1 MSNLFYND
9 PEITSVAQII
19 QLLKNDEMDY
29 SYLNENITNEGIK
42 QLELYLR
49 SQLKPTLYT
58 SVIHQTI
65 EKLKEDLDKNKDIE
79 YIYNEFIIDLFVQ
92 TILGGLK

>member
-19 QLLKNDEMDY
+19 QLIKNDEMDY
-29 SYLNENITNEGIK
+29 SYLNENITNKGIE

-49 SQLKPTLYT
+49 SQLRPTLY
-58 SVIHQTI
+58 SSIIHQTI
-65 EKLKEDLDKNKDIE
+65 KKLKEYLYENKDVE
-79 YIYNEFIIDLFVQ
+79 YIYNEFIIDLFIE
-92 TILGGLK
+92 TILGEKY